1 MKVKL
6 LSDGAQLPKKATEF
20 AAGFDLYVP
29 ANTVI
34 KPGRSVVPLDISLA
48 IPNGF
53 EGQIRPRSG
62 FSAKGM
68 EGYPYENEESINNL
82 GGTTGRY
89 DADVLLGTIDSDYRG
104 CVGVL
109 VNSHETAP
117 FIIEKG
123 TRIAQL
129 VIAPYAIVE
138 IEVTDNLN
146 ETTRGDGGFGHTGI
160 K

>member
-6 LSDGAQLPKKATEF
+6 LSEGAQLPKKATVRS
-20 AAGFDLYVP
+20 AGFDLYVP
-29 ANTVI
+29 NNIVI
-34 KPGRSVVPLDISLA
+34 KPGRNIVPLDISIA
-48 IPNGF
+48 IPLGM

-68 EGYPYENEESINNL
+68 EGYPYKNGAVKEPL
-82 GGTTGRY
+82 RY

-109 VNSHETAP
+109 VNSHENIP
-117 FIIEKG
+117 FIIVKG

-129 VIAPYAIVE
+129 VISPYTI
-138 IEVTDNLN
+138 TDMEECDELD
-146 ETTRGDGGFGHTGI
+146 ETVRGDGGFGHSGV